1 MPFHTW
7 YSAKLIQKRR
17 RYGLLRESDVPRL
30 LDEATSQSPEPW
42 WPRWRGRLGLKP
54 EEARKQY
61 VEKVA
66 EDPSVLKTTRK
77 RKEKDRTP
85 LGDPVA
91 LLFKSWDGEDEYR
104 VTGFEGESV
113 MVRSACPSK

>member
-1 MPFHTW
+1 M
-7 YSAKLIQKRR
+7 
-17 RYGLLRESDVPRL
+17 
-30 LDEATSQSPEPW
+30 
-42 WPRWRGRLGLKP
+42 
-54 EEARKQY
+54 
-61 VEKVA
+61 
-66 EDPSVLKTTRK
+66 LKTTRK